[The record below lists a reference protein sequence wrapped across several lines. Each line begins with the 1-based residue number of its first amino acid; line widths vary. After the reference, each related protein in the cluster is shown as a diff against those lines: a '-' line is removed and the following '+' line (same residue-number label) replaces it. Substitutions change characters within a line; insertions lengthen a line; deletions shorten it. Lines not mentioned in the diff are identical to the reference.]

1 MGRKVYSPI
10 LQTAKWGRSQKGK
23 KKKLCE
29 VDKGVFP
36 SFFADRITCNL
47 LCIPGSHWAPGKW
60 HVHVGACFISVSH
73 WALCRHTVT
82 FTYSSWS
89 LLSLHHYLSWQSHR
103 SRMDT
108 KTPDSA
114 GLIWCGEDIDILQ
127 KRRGIQRW
135 QMGPPWH
142 TAPKAFL
149 GKAGG
154 NDHQWSVY
162 TACLIPDCLTHWT
175 EKSCKLQRTRRWG
188 NQALPTYLSLDSD
201 ENLLVWWNPCGEL
214 GRGRGRQTWGVEPP
228 RTPPR
233 SGVFLLS
240 EHGC

>member
-23 KKKLCE
+23 KKKLYE
-29 VDKGVFP
+29 VGKGVFP

-60 HVHVGACFISVSH
+60 HVHVGACFISVSY
-73 WALCRHTVT
+73 WALCCHTVT

-114 GLIWCGEDIDILQ
+114 GLFWCGEDIDILQ
-127 KRRGIQRW
+127 KRRGIQRL
-135 QMGPPWH
+135 QMGPPWL

-149 GKAGG
+149 WKAGG
-154 NDHQWSVY
+154 KWPPVECIH
-162 TACLIPDCLTHWT
+162 CLLDPRWFDTLNWK
-175 EKSCKLQRTRRWG
+175 ELQFAKDKRMGKPGSPYISQPGLRWEL
-188 NQALPTYLSLDSD
+188 AH
-201 ENLLVWWNPCGEL
+201 LVKPM
-214 GRGRGRQTWGVEPP
+214 WGA
-228 RTPPR
+228 
-233 SGVFLLS
+233 G
-240 EHGC
+240 